1 MICGIFFFVDDLV
14 VFELFEKFEVK
25 FKSKIIYEK
34 ICYFIINK
42 MMSEL
47 NGNCFFYIEFLKEGN
62 CLNVFKDI
70 YLNRYEESFM

>member
-1 MICGIFFFVDDLV
+1 MISV
-14 VFELFEKFEVK
+14 
-25 FKSKIIYEK
+25 
-34 ICYFIINK
+34 
-42 MMSEL
+42 L